1 MCIRS
6 TNCEQFTEQDICNAC
21 LELKNDNR
29 FQNSLTRST
38 PKPENQKFVPK
49 YYFKT
54 NPLFNHLQYTDVQEL
69 HHLLIDTSEQLG
81 SDSAF

>member
-29 FQNSLTRST
+29 FQNSLTYLIL
-38 PKPENQKFVPK
+38 KPENQKFVSK
-49 YYFKT
+49 YYLKI
-54 NPLFNHLQYTDVQEL
+54 NLLFNH
-69 HHLLIDTSEQLG
+69 
-81 SDSAF
+81 F